1 MRLAG
6 LCLQSPAGV
15 RKEGSER
22 NEAHR
27 RPYCRKR
34 GRSGVIVLLLVLLA
48 LAVTAAEGSYIVYR
62 KKCIWVWPCG
72 SESLISDRPER
83 SGGTKAAVQ
92 GLRTTMSRCLHPRG
106 VQCSNRDNNCRN
118 RIFVAFIAKRRR
130 EEAKE
135 MDEEADELQERVKVL
150 RQTLQGCAKQ
160 DQDNNCRNR
169 IFVAFIDT
177 ERMCQAGSDRS
188 VIDDRPPKWRCSV
201 GSTLGMRRTL
211 CSLLGGAVQVVGCL
225 INVSDN
231 FLQLSQTK
239 KEYRELE
246 LRVEKLKALVV
257 WQTPC
262 WSTVQQKQPWLEA
275 EVSSALREA
284 DGLANSYRNG
294 TVWFVVQTGS
304 SMTQQFRDLCN
315 RIDSCYDVLTSL
327 NAQLIAQAGPL
338 TAPLLVRVERNEGGA
353 VPTAAV
359 PSRDAEAP
367 MGVAADG
374 VPAHNAAA
382 DDGQEAGEDRDQR
395 IN

>member
-48 LAVTAAEGSYIVYR
+48 LAVTAAEGSQDDHVEM
-62 KKCIWVWPCG
+62 PPPPGG
-72 SESLISDRPER
+72 S
-83 SGGTKAAVQ
+83 
-92 GLRTTMSRCLHPRG
+92 M
-106 VQCSNRDNNCRN
+106 
-118 RIFVAFIAKRRR
+118 
-130 EEAKE
+130 
-135 MDEEADELQERVKVL
+135 
-150 RQTLQGCAKQ
+150 TLQGCAKQ